1 METPARFTF
10 SPDGNT
16 KVFPIPVTMKG
27 DNYVRIDIDGV
38 ILNDRSK
45 FDLVNNAVV
54 FVNLTDVPSGSQ
66 LDVLVVQTDEGISNL
81 GNVNSVDLVASNIT
95 DVQTVAGNIA
105 SVNTTATNIA
115 AVNTTATNIASVI
128 DAVNQANAAAASA
141 AAALVSENAAAASE
155 SAADASET
163 AAAASAAASA
173 TSASN
178 SASSAS
184 AALASQTAAA
194 TSETN
199 AAASAA
205 ASSTSATSSANSAT
219 ASAASAAAALVS
231 QNAAA
236 ASETAAAASEAA
248 ASTSETNAAA
258 SETAAAASQV
268 AAASSQ
274 TAAAASAAAALVS
287 ENNAATSETAAAAS
301 ETAAAAS
308 ETAAAASEAAAAT
321 SEANAAASETAA
333 ATSETNAA
341 NSATASAS
349 SASAAAVSATNAA
362 TSETNAATSA
372 AAASASQVAAAASA
386 ASAANSYDLFDDRY
400 LGTKA
405 SDPTLDNDGNP
416 LVAGAL
422 YFNSTA
428 NEMRVYDGGNWI
440 AASSAGGASLLKYE
454 FTATSGQTV
463 FSGADDNGATLSYVQ
478 DNMMLF
484 LNGVALDD
492 VADYTATDGTSIVLT
507 SGATAGDLLYIIAFK
522 SFTTA
527 DMVAASTGG
536 TFYNDIAVQG
546 QITTDALQLT
556 GGTGTQGTFSW
567 NTDEET
573 VDLIQDGATLQ
584 LGQEVQWHCRN
595 NTGSTILNG
604 TPVMATGTLG
614 TSGRITIAPMVST
627 TQSNAKYF
635 IGIATEDIAAGTDG
649 KVTHFGKV
657 RGIDTSGF
665 AEGAVLWLSTTTD
678 ATLTATEPT
687 SGMKIA
693 CAFVLTSHATNG
705 TLAVRVSNAESFDPN
720 TLGTAALED
729 VGTSAGNVVQ
739 LDASARL
746 PAVDGS
752 QLTGIVSI
760 PTGLISMWSGSI
772 ASIPSGW
779 VLCDGNNGTP
789 NLMDRF
795 VVGAGSSYAVGAT
808 GGAATVALS
817 ATEIPSHTHSFSGSG
832 NTSNS
837 GNHAHNGSTSNTGAH
852 THSYD
857 RPYDPGTGQGN
868 NPYSAKITAGTTGSS
883 GAHSHNFT
891 TAGGGDHSHSFSVS
905 GTTGATGSGSAHE
918 NRPPYYALAYI
929 MKT

>member
-54 FVNLTDVPSGSQ
+54 FVSLTDVPSGSQ

-95 DVQTVAGNIA
+95 DVQTVAGNIT

-184 AALASQTAAA
+184 AALASENAAA

-205 ASSTSATSSANSAT
+205 ASASSATSSANSAT

-231 QNAAA
+231 ENAAA

-248 ASTSETNAAA
+248 ASTSEANAAA
-258 SETAAAASQV
+258 SETAAAASETN
-268 AAASSQ
+268 AAASE
-274 TAAAASAAAALVS
+274 TAAATSAAAALV
-287 ENNAATSETAAAAS
+287 S

-308 ETAAAASEAAAAT
+308 ETAAAASEAAAAASEAAAAT
-321 SEANAAASETAA
+321 SETNAAASETAAAASEAAA

-341 NSATASAS
+341 NSAAASATSATASAT
-349 SASAAAVSATNAA
+349 SASNAA

-372 AAASASQVAAAASA
+372 AAASASQIAAAASA

-405 SDPTLDNDGNP
+405 SDPTLDNDGNA

-478 DNMMLF
+478 DNMVLF

-536 TFYNDIAVQG
+536 TFYNDIAIQG
-546 QITTDALQLT
+546 NLSV
-556 GGTGTQGTFSW
+556 TGTIDGVDISGLASVATSGDY
-567 NTDEET
+567 N
-573 VDLIQDGATLQ
+573 DLI
-584 LGQEVQWHCRN
+584 
-595 NTGSTILNG
+595 NTPS
-604 TPVMATGTLG
+604 P
-614 TSGRITIAPMVST
+614 
-627 TQSNAKYF
+627 
-635 IGIATEDIAAGTDG
+635 
-649 KVTHFGKV
+649 
-657 RGIDTSGF
+657 
-665 AEGAVLWLSTTTD
+665 
-678 ATLTATEPT
+678 
-687 SGMKIA
+687 
-693 CAFVLTSHATNG
+693 
-705 TLAVRVSNAESFDPN
+705 FDPN
-720 TLGTAALED
+720 TLATVATTGAYSDLSGLPTLGTAAATASTDYATAAQGALAD
-729 VGTSAGNVVQ
+729 TAVQPNDSVTFTDTTVTGAFTSTGIDDNATSTAVT
-739 LDASARL
+739 LDASGNVLVGKTADNWGTTGVQVHGYGVVAASRNGYVVNLNRETTDGDIARFQKDGTTVGSIGTNSSTFSGTVT
-746 PAVDGS
+746 AGAFVGDGS
-752 QLTGIVSI
+752 GLTGISP
-760 PTGLISMWSGSI
+760 PTS
-772 ASIPSGW
+772 
-779 VLCDGNNGTP
+779 
-789 NLMDRF
+789 
-795 VVGAGSSYAVGAT
+795 VGAVGTYMFGYVSYTSDSAMSPGDTIAGSAIDYAGMRV
-808 GGAATVALS
+808 S
-817 ATEIPSHTHSFSGSG
+817 
-832 NTSNS
+832 
-837 GNHAHNGSTSNTGAH
+837 SNTGRYFLN
-852 THSYD
+852 TYTTTS
-857 RPYDPGTGQGN
+857 P
-868 NPYSAKITAGTTGSS
+868 AGTWRIMGYYS
-883 GAHSHNFT
+883 GINSDWNW
-891 TAGGGDHSHSFSVS
+891 
-905 GTTGATGSGSAHE
+905 GASIFVRIA
-918 NRPPYYALAYI
+918 
-929 MKT
+929 